1 MMPRVRC
8 RSPLAAVAVLL
19 PGLLTTAIMTGS
31 RVAAEALPAARAA
44 DEAAIRAAAKTYVDA
59 LDKGD
64 AAALAALWTP
74 DGDIIDAGGH
84 VMAGRAA
91 LSLYLGIKPK
101 DTFNFIQR
109 GSDSAVMHAGTNE
122 CLVVIMPMRAGH
134 EAPYAGFN
142 RDFM

>member
-44 DEAAIRAAAKTYVDA
+44 DEAAIRAAAKTYVEA

-84 VMAGRAA
+84 VMAGRIPRPGR
-91 LSLYLGIKPK
+91 SSEFRKHSC
-101 DTFNFIQR
+101 DFSRTTWR
-109 GSDSAVMHAGTNE
+109 SRT
-122 CLVVIMPMRAGH
+122 
-134 EAPYAGFN
+134 APS
-142 RDFM
+142 R